1 MGKRNGIFCTLAG
14 KELDMN
20 EDQEIK
26 KIRREL
32 TELSHDYYSSQVS
45 LYIKGVIIA
54 GVFLLGLI
62 AGFLL

>member
-1 MGKRNGIFCTLAG
+1 
-14 KELDMN
+14 MN